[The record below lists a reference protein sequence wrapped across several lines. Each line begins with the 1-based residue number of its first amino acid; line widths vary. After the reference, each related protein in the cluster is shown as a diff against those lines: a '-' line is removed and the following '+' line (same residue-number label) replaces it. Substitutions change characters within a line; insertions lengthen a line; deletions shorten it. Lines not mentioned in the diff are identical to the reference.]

1 MLPYNCH
8 IIIIIVVVII
18 ITVTVNSVVNST
30 SCLSLDLVKTCIEQL
45 LYEGRSKNRL

>member
-1 MLPYNCH
+1 MDMLLPYNCH
-8 IIIIIVVVII
+8 IIIIVVLVVI

-45 LYEGRSKNRL
+45 YYDKMIK